1 MCLGGGTTYVQA
13 PATPAPVMPD
23 YSAQLDALT
32 MQNQALQD
40 QLNEMNQAQ
49 VANIVQDPPA
59 VAGDIIGSQQTMAD
73 TASLGDA
80 EDARQG
86 RRGRKSLRIRR
97 KTTAR
102 SGAGGGVRVPGGS
115 PASTSGRQTSG
126 KSRGPRIPKY

>member
-49 VANIVQDPPA
+49 VANIVQDPPS
-59 VAGDIIGSQQTMAD
+59 VSDQLSNTDQTSPD
-73 TASLGDA
+73 TAGMNDA
-80 EDARQG
+80 SEARQG